1 MTSFLKHYL
10 FVLKQI
16 IEGFNDDVQNV
27 NIITDDEQKLLDKF
41 NNTYGK
47 INRAPVSKIFEE
59 QAVLHADDVA
69 VICDDKFLT
78 YKELNERANSLA
90 HYLISKGVKPNDII
104 AIMTNRSLETIV
116 CMLGILKAGAAFLN
130 VDPTYPIDR
139 TEYYINDSK
148 IERVLTQKE
157 LREKVAQIKNSIEID
172 LDNTE
177 IYGKHTSNPNV
188 SVKETDLSY
197 IIYTSGST
205 GTPKGVML
213 NQIGM
218 SNMVQAM
225 TKVLDYLKEGNKHAI
240 ASVTSTPFDIFV
252 YEIIVSLTHGLKV
265 VMANNA
271 EHRNPK
277 LLDALIKKYNV
288 DVMTVTPSLM
298 KINYDNREPDTA
310 LARVKNMV
318 FGGEPLPEKFVQDLR
333 ALADDITIYNIYGPS
348 EITILSNV
356 QNLNGEKEITI
367 GPPILN
373 TQIYILDKNM
383 KQVPIGVIGEIYI
396 GGIQVGDGY
405 IGKAELTAER
415 FLKNPFGSGKIYK
428 SGDIGRWTFDGK
440 VQCLGRIDNQVK
452 LRGLRIEL
460 GEIEDEMLKMPGVTS
475 AIVNKVSLDGKESLC
490 GYYVADNNLAE
501 NIVKENLRKF
511 LPPYMVPTY
520 IIKLDKMPYTIN
532 RKVDRKALPLPVV
545 NKFASATV
553 DIRSLNSNEEKLL
566 EIWKNILKTDKIS
579 VDDNFF
585 DIGGDSI
592 LAINMQ
598 IEALKYGL
606 EFEYADIFN
615 FPTIRQLSKK
625 LPSPEEHFMANY
637 DYSKINNLLK
647 ANSIDNLDKIEKY
660 SFRNALII
668 GSTGYL
674 GAHIL
679 HSFLIHESG
688 TAYCLI
694 RPKSNMSPEDRIISY
709 LNFYFGEDF
718 YNNCKD
724 RIKVVAGDLVKENLG
739 LSESDY
745 NEVVSNVDVVIN
757 SGAIVKHF
765 GLKKEF
771 EDINVKGTQYI
782 VDLCKKNNKRLIH
795 ASTISISG
803 FGEKEELTTTP
814 EEEGSKLF
822 TEHDLYVGQ
831 SIKGIYSTT
840 KYKAEISVLEAIE
853 DGLDVQ
859 IVRIGNITNR
869 YSDGMFQK
877 NIKDNA
883 FVRRLKSFIEI
894 GAFPKE
900 TLKHALEFTP
910 VDLCAD
916 AIIKILEYSSP
927 CNVFHIYN
935 PNLMPAPL
943 LYNTLLDRGFEII
956 PVTDEL
962 MSYIITGIL
971 EDNKKKDTISGI
983 IQDIDKNKK
992 FTYTSKVRL
1001 DCDFTNKFLNKV
1013 GFNWVSYDS
1022 LYINKCFDYFKK
1034 VHFIEGDK

>member
-1 MTSFLKHYL
+1 M
-10 FVLKQI
+10 
-16 IEGFNDDVQNV
+16 
-27 NIITDDEQKLLDKF
+27 
-41 NNTYGK
+41 
-47 INRAPVSKIFEE
+47 
-59 QAVLHADDVA
+59 HANDVA

>member
-16 IEGFNDDVQNV
+16 IDGFDGEVQDV

-41 NNTYGK
+41 NNTYGE

-59 QAVLHADDVA
+59 QAALHATDIA
-69 VICDDKFLT
+69 VVCDDKTLT
-78 YKELNERANSLA
+78 YQELNERANSLA
-90 HYLISKGVKPNDII
+90 HLLIEKGIKPNDIV

-116 CMLGILKAGAAFLN
+116 CMIAILKSGAAFLN
-130 VDPTYPIDR
+130 IDPTYPIER
-139 TEYYINDSK
+139 TEYYISDSK
-148 IERVLTQKE
+148 IQHVLTQRE
-157 LREKVAQIKNSIEID
+157 LADKVAQIKNRIDID
-172 LDNTE
+172 LDIE
-177 IYGKHTSNPNV
+177 DIYGKNKENPD
-188 SVKETDLSY
+188 VKVGERDLSY

-225 TKVLDYLKEGNKHAI
+225 TRVLEYLKEGNKHAI

-277 LLDALIKKYNV
+277 LLDALIRKHGV

-310 LARVKNMV
+310 LANVKNMV
-318 FGGEPLPEKFVQDLR
+318 FGGEPLPEKFVKDLK
-333 ALADDITIYNIYGPS
+333 ALADDITVYNIYGPS

-356 QNLNGEKEITI
+356 QNLNGEKEITV

-373 TQIYILDKNM
+373 TQMYILDKNM
-383 KQVPIGVIGEIYI
+383 KQLPIGVVGEIYI
-396 GGIQVGDGY
+396 AGIQVGEGY
-405 IGKAELTAER
+405 IGKEEMTKQR
-415 FLKNPFGSGKIYK
+415 FLKNPFGPGKIYK
-428 SGDIGRWTFDGK
+428 TGDIGRWTFDGK
-440 VQCLGRIDNQVK
+440 IQCLGRVDNQVK

-532 RKVDRKALPLPVV
+532 RKIDRKALPLPIV
-545 NKFASATV
+545 NRFASATV

-637 DYSKINNLLK
+637 DYSKINSLLQ

-679 HSFLIHESG
+679 HSFLVHESG

-718 YNNCKD
+718 YNNYKD

-853 DGLDVQ
+853 DGLDAQ